1 MSAPVVTLF
10 EKYGAGARFIGPR
23 VADALG
29 VEWMDQAFSSAD
41 IESAKYPGGGKT
53 GDQGSGL
60 ERFLGRF
67 APSAT
72 VLDDASIPLAQA
84 QDWEMVQENTRAVKE
99 AGDRGV
105 VMLGRN
111 GALILG
117 DIPTALHVQLDAPIE
132 VRVARAAH
140 EEGIDDA
147 SAARR
152 QRTEDRVRAEMSERF
167 YFWNPMSADRYD
179 LVVNT
184 GQLGLETAVDVILAA
199 YRAKVAR
206 ITRTTE

>member
-1 MSAPVVTLF
+1 
-10 EKYGAGARFIGPR
+10 
-23 VADALG
+23 
-29 VEWMDQAFSSAD
+29 
-41 IESAKYPGGGKT
+41 
-53 GDQGSGL
+53 
-60 ERFLGRF
+60 
-67 APSAT
+67 
-72 VLDDASIPLAQA
+72 
-84 QDWEMVQENTRAVKE
+84 VKE

-132 VRVARAAH
+132 VRIARASG
-140 EEGIDDA
+140 EEGIDEA

-167 YFWNPMSADRYD
+167 YFWNPMSVDRYD

-184 GQLGLETAVDVILAA
+184 GQLGLDTAVDVILAA

-206 ITRTTE
+206 VAGATA

>member
-10 EKYGAGARFIGPR
+10 EKYGAGARYVGPR
-23 VADALG
+23 VAEALG

-41 IESAKYPGGGKT
+41 IESAKYPGGGRAS
-53 GDQGSGL
+53 DQGSGL

-67 APSAT
+67 APGAT
-72 VLDDASIPLAQA
+72 LLDDASIPVAQA
-84 QDWEMVQENTRAVKE
+84 QDWEMVQENTRVVKE

-117 DIPTALHVQLDAPIE
+117 DIPTALHVQLDAPVA
-132 VRVARAAH
+132 VRIARAAR
-140 EEGIDDA
+140 EEGTDEA
-147 SAARR
+147 LAARR

-167 YFWNPMSADRYD
+167 YFWNPMHVDRYD
-179 LVVNT
+179 IVVNT
-184 GQLGLETAVDVILAA
+184 GVLDLDTAVDVILAA

-206 ITRTTE
+206 VSPSTA

>member
-10 EKYGAGARFIGPR
+10 EKYGAGARHVGPR
-23 VADALG
+23 VAEALG

-41 IESAKYPGGGKT
+41 IESAKYPGGGRAT
-53 GDQGSGL
+53 DQGSGL

-67 APSAT
+67 APGAT

-84 QDWEMVQENTRAVKE
+84 QDWEMVRENTRLVKD

-117 DIPTALHVQLDAPIE
+117 DVRTALHVQLDAPVE
-132 VRVARAAH
+132 VRIARAAR
-140 EEGIDDA
+140 EEGIDEA
-147 SAARR
+147 LAARR

-167 YFWNPMSADRYD
+167 YFWNPMKIDRYD
-179 LVVNT
+179 VVVNT
-184 GQLGLETAVDVILAA
+184 GVLDLDTAVDVILAA

-206 ITRTTE
+206 VSRSTA